1 MLDIK
6 INKIKV
12 YTGALV
18 VLLAFSS
25 CEDLVDEVPI
35 SEISPIAFYENN
47 DELLAGVVGAYD
59 GMQGTYSEKTFF
71 WGEFRSDNHQPFEGG
86 QAQQNNLEIVNND
99 ITQGNPGARWDRFYF
114 MIDRAN
120 QVIRNAP
127 NVPSLDESLLAEALA
142 IRAKAY
148 FDAIRVWGD
157 VPLFTE
163 PVQVLADATKP
174 VTDANTIMNEV
185 IIPDMLRAE
194 ELIVPLA
201 DDFRFSKSSIYCLQ
215 AEVYMWLNDYAKA
228 KEVLDAM
235 IALGEHSLVTTP
247 EAWDE
252 MFYNNPPLA
261 AFTDGLGKIQ
271 EGSELIFSIRYDF
284 EEERDA
290 PQGYPNRTRW
300 NRSGIMGL
308 FYAGI
313 PSYVISEEVENKWRE
328 KFPIV
333 DSLWTEKYPDTDP
346 VLTRTVLVDD
356 GMGNITEEEVPVY
369 GDWRYYFTRQ
379 GRVEGFESVE
389 IGEARTAKWQQTNY
403 NRNDDDT
410 DIVIYRYAGM
420 LLLLAEAE
428 NQLGNDARALELV
441 NQIRTARQLPTVDAA
456 EFGATQEERLD
467 YILDERQLEMFG
479 EGKRWWDL
487 LRNDKQYEVL
497 NPILES
503 RAEGVPLSEDRLVW
517 PIHIDHLIENPL
529 LNQNPGYIN

>member
-1 MLDIK
+1 MLENKLIK
-6 INKIKV
+6 LKV
-12 YTGALV
+12 IAGALFFIA
-18 VLLAFSS
+18 AFYS
-25 CEDLVDEVPI
+25 CEELVDEVPI
-35 SEISPIAFYENN
+35 SELSPISFYETN
-47 DELLAGVVGAYD
+47 DQLLAGLVGAYD
-59 GMQGTYSEKTFF
+59 GMQGTYRDKTFF
-71 WGEFRSDNHQPFEGG
+71 WGEFRSDNHQPFPSG

-120 QVIRNAP
+120 QVIINAP
-127 NVPSLDESLLAEALA
+127 NVPSLDESILAEALA

-185 IIPDMLRAE
+185 VIPDMLRAE
-194 ELIVPLA
+194 ELITPQS
-201 DDFRFSKSSIYCLQ
+201 DDFRWSKSSIYCLQ

-235 IALGEHSLVTTP
+235 VALGTHSLVTSP
-247 EAWDE
+247 QAWDD

-261 AFTDGLGKIQ
+261 AFPEGLGKIQ
-271 EGSELIFSIRYDF
+271 EGSELIFSIRYEI

-290 PQGYPNRTRW
+290 PAGYPSRTRW
-300 NRSGIMGL
+300 NRSGVMSS

-313 PSYVISEEVENKWRE
+313 PSFVMSEAVENKWRE
-328 KFPIV
+328 KFPVV

-346 VLTRTVLVDD
+346 VLTRTVIVTDST
-356 GMGNITEEEVPVY
+356 GATMEVEEPVY
-369 GDWRYYFTRQ
+369 GDWRYYLTRQ
-379 GRVEGFESVE
+379 GRVEGFNSVE

-403 NRNDDDT
+403 NANDDDT
-410 DIVIYRYAGM
+410 DIVLYRYAGM

-456 EFGATQEERLD
+456 EFGATQEARLD
-467 YILDERQLEMFG
+467 YILDERQLELFG

-487 LRNDKQYEVL
+487 LRNNKQYEVL
-497 NPILES
+497 NPILDA
-503 RAEGVPLSEDRLVW
+503 RDEGVPLTEDRLVW